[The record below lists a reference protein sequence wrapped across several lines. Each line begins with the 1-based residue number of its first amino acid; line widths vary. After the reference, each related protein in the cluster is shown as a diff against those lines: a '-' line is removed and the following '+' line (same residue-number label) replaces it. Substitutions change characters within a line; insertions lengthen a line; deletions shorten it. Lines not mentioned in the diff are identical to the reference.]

1 MTSPTTQNRSPARG
15 FTLIELCVVLV
26 IISLILAVAIP
37 RYGGFMTR
45 GTMRS
50 EARRLAALA
59 RYLRSEASRSGSVY
73 YLNFSVEKGTY
84 WVTVAGG
91 RGRPVEERTHLT
103 RPRPLPEG
111 IRFKDVAIVGRAG
124 KSQGR
129 QMVAFYP
136 KGESDEAI
144 IHFSDYGRKQFYS
157 LHIKP
162 YSGRSV
168 IYDYYF
174 KGYKEIYHKGIV

>member
-1 MTSPTTQNRSPARG
+1 MTSPTTQSRSPARG

-26 IISLILAVAIP
+26 IISLILAIAIP

-50 EARRLAALA
+50 EARRLAALV
-59 RYLRSEASRSGSVY
+59 RYLSSEASRSRNVY
-73 YLNFSVEKGTY
+73 HLNFALDEGRY

-91 RGRPVEERTHLT
+91 RGRPAEVRTHLT
-103 RPRPLPEG
+103 KPRPLPEG
-111 IRFKDVAIVGRAG
+111 IKFKDVAIVGRAG
-124 KSQGR
+124 KSRGR
-129 QMVAFYP
+129 NMVAFYP

-144 IHFSDYGRKQFYS
+144 VHFSDYGGKQFYS

-168 IYDYYF
+168 IYAYYF
-174 KGYKEIYHKGIV
+174 KGYKEIYHKW

>member
-1 MTSPTTQNRSPARG
+1 
-15 FTLIELCVVLV
+15 VVLV
-26 IISLILAVAIP
+26 IISLVMAIAIP

-59 RYLRSEASRSGSVY
+59 RYLISEASRSGNAY
-73 YLNFSVEKGTY
+73 YLNFDVDKGRY
-84 WVTVAGG
+84 WVTVGGG
-91 RGRPVEERTHLT
+91 RGRPMQERTHLT
-103 RPRPLPEG
+103 KPRLLPGG
-111 IRFKDVAIVGRAG
+111 IKFKDVAIVGRAR
-124 KSQGR
+124 KSQVR
-129 QMVAFYP
+129 NMVAFYP
-136 KGESDEAI
+136 RGESDEAI
-144 IHFSDYGRKQFYS
+144 VHFSDYGGKQFYS

-174 KGYKEIYHKGIV
+174 KGYKEIYHKRMF